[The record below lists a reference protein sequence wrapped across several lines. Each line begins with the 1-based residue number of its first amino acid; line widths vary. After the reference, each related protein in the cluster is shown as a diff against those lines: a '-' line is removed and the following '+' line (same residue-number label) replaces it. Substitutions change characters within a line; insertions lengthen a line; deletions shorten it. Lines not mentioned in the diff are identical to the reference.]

1 MCGVRSSLSV
11 LILLYFL
18 VRKTERYGFHETSLG
33 PHGCLSLDVCS
44 TLGSGVLQGDPSAH
58 QEFMDTLPA
67 TFLSYTGEPSS
78 EYRAWTY
85 SANPEL
91 VVYAPD
97 QGYPSPQLRVWNAYG
112 QGEFLIRE
120 LFEVVNLSIEVQVYI
135 VQDITAD
142 PNATAL
148 ATKKSGVNVILIED
162 GPYTEHSFLHE
173 YMHIIQQAADAR
185 QNSGMLGALIENL
198 FPEIYNTTQR
208 WYVEGPPQF
217 APLITAAPPVWV
229 NKDKLYNDR
238 FSQAIR
244 GAHGKSLTERE
255 EVASLFWY
263 YYFLK
268 VHGRSRSELGEAMLS
283 YRDSGFDH
291 RNMDWFNFDDYW
303 YDFALSHV
311 NKPGD
316 KTGIWETIDSDFQL
330 ITDSALDGAERI
342 DLPTPFGED
351 PIEMRPLS
359 QKYFYIQGLAAAN
372 NYVTFTLPDKQ
383 IPDGIKMSAILRRPD
398 DSWESILLDE
408 SELGEKWTKRFPING
423 EKVLQNDASVAYSEI
438 AFVISNSDDADTQN
452 VNAIISSQFSN
463 KYEGRGVE
471 IESSNTNYIMTG
483 TSFSIKPKTG
493 DGFRLVVDDEEIHT
507 RAFELWFRRDP
518 LPEIGN
524 ENLDTKALRYI
535 HDHGKFRGDVYFK
548 FKNLVPEEVVRENSG
563 LVEKGKWILN
573 RDRKEDFY
581 EDVPNRFVVTLDQ
594 KDLLIMAAGG
604 GPKAM
609 AAFTKQIEDVVNT
622 EYGPGTFGHNVKQLF
637 QQTIALDTRA
647 YGQDYEITYER
658 GSDENGNFLKIKL
671 ASNMWFML
679 REL

>member
-1 MCGVRSSLSV
+1 MKRVSALIVVSV
-11 LILLYFL
+11 LMT
-18 VRKTERYGFHETSLG
+18 V
-33 PHGCLSLDVCS
+33 PLSAAEDYKV
-44 TLGSGVLQGDPSAH
+44 TPAAH
-58 QEFMDTLPA
+58 KEFMDTLPA

-78 EYRAWTY
+78 EYRAWTS

-97 QGYPSPQLRVWNAYG
+97 QGYPSPQLRVQNAYA
-112 QGEFLIRE
+112 QGSFLIRE
-120 LFEVVNLSIEVQVYI
+120 LFEVVNLEVQVYI
-135 VQDITAD
+135 VQDIIAESNPTGQYD
-142 PNATAL
+142 L
-148 ATKKSGVNVILIED
+148 IGGVHVILIED
-162 GPYTEHSFLHE
+162 GPYTEHTFLHE
-173 YMHIIQQAADAR
+173 YMHSVQRAADAWTR
-185 QNSGMLGALIENL
+185 GSL
-198 FPEIYNTTQR
+198 FQDYDTTQR

-244 GAHGKSLTERE
+244 GAHGKSLTARE

-268 VHGRSRSELGEAMLS
+268 VYGRSRSELSEAMLN

-303 YDFALSHV
+303 HDFALSHV
-311 NKPGD
+311 HKPGE
-316 KTGIWETIDSDFQL
+316 KTGIWETIDSNFQS
-330 ITDSALDGAERI
+330 IADSALDEAEQV

-351 PIEMRPLS
+351 PIEMLPLS
-359 QKYFYIQGLAAAN
+359 QKYFYVQGLAAAN

-408 SELGEKWTKRFPING
+408 SALGEKWTKRFPIDG
-423 EKVLQNDASVAYSEI
+423 EKVLQNDASVSYSEI

-483 TSFSIKPKTG
+483 TSYSIKPKTG

-524 ENLDTKALRYI
+524 EDLDTKALKYI
-535 HDHGKFRGDVYFK
+535 HDHGKFRGDVYFE

-581 EDVPNRFVVTLDQ
+581 EDVPNGFEVTLDQ
-594 KDLLIMAAGG
+594 QDLLIMVAGG

-609 AAFTKQIEDVVNT
+609 AAFTKQIEDVVTT
-622 EYGPGTFGHNVKQLF
+622 EYGPGTWGHNIKQLF

-658 GSDENGNFLKIKL
+658 GKDENGNFLKIKL